1 MYEILTRSHSGLR
14 WIVLALLIAA
24 IVKSI
29 GGISSGRSFGEGD
42 RKLVLFSMVVLHIQL
57 IIGLIMYFMSPNV
70 EVALADMGSAMKNPA
85 LRFVAV
91 EHISMMILAIALVT
105 FGYSRA
111 KRASNSISKFRRIA
125 IFYTIGLILIL
136 AAIPWPFRAEEIAKP
151 WF

>member
-14 WIVLALLIAA
+14 WVVLVLLIAA
-24 IVKSI
+24 IAKSI
-29 GGISSGRSFGEGD
+29 GGISSGRAFNEGD
-42 RKLVLFSMVVLHIQL
+42 RKLVLFSMVVLHVQL
-57 IIGLIMYFMSPNV
+57 ILGLIMYFMSPNV
-70 EVALADMGSAMKNPA
+70 EAALADMGEAMKRPM

-91 EHISMMILAIALVT
+91 EHITMMILAIAIVT

-111 KRASNSISKFRRIA
+111 KRAADSVSKFRRIA